1 MKRFTPIISLV
12 IVIVL
17 TMFLFQKFGKKNELE
32 TSIDKKEQLI
42 KDAEAD
48 VKATMKDPDSYEFV
62 SFKEDIEKE
71 QDFNKGMEGVEGYD
85 ASKPKFLI
93 FKFTFR
99 GKNSFNA
106 LVLQDVYVKSN
117 NEYSFIEIES
127 IEN

>member
-62 SFKEDIEKE
+62 SFK

>member
-12 IVIVL
+12 IVIIL
-17 TMFLFQKFGKKNELE
+17 AMFLFQKFGKKNELE

-42 KDAEAD
+42 KDAESD

-71 QDFNKGMEGVEGYD
+71 QDFNKGMKGVEGYD
-85 ASKPKFLI
+85 ASKPEFLI
-93 FKFTFR
+93 FKLTFR
-99 GKNSFNA
+99 GKNSFNT

-127 IEN
+127 TEN